1 MDGGRQASP
10 ATRPHKG
17 ETPAALIR
25 RVVEEACNNG
35 RLAILDAALPPR
47 PPAGTADEMDRPAWV
62 RLPKL
67 LAAFREAVPDARWTI
82 AEQITEGDTVMTRL
96 AVVGTFSGSLLG
108 LAPPGRPATLTG
120 VAIGRFAEGRLI
132 DLWLQADLLGLLEQL
147 RVLPPLGLTQAAAM
161 ARVQHA
167 GALLA
172 GSRAPPPAAPHRA
185 RTPPAHRQPVDDEHW

>member
-1 MDGGRQASP
+1 MVGGRQTSP
-10 ATRPHKG
+10 ATRAPKG
-17 ETPAALIR
+17 ETPAALVR

-35 RLAILDAALPPR
+35 RLAFLEAALPPR
-47 PPAGTADEMDRPAWV
+47 RPAGTEDEVDRPAWV
-62 RLPKL
+62 QLPEL
-67 LAAFREAVPDARWTI
+67 LAAFRDAVPDARWTI
-82 AEQITEGDTVMTRL
+82 AEQISEGDTVMTRL
-96 AVVGTFSGSLLG
+96 VVAGTFSGSLLG

-120 VAIGRFAEGRLI
+120 VAIGRFAGGHLI

-147 RVLPPLGLTQAAAM
+147 GVLPPLGLTQAAAM

-185 RTPPAHRQPVDDEHW
+185 RTPPTLRQPVDDRYR